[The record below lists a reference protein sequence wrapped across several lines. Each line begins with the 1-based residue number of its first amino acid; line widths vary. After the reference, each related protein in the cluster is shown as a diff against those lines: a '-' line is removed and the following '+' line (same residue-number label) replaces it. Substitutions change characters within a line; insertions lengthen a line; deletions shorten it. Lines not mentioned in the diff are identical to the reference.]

1 MPNSPPKRRR
11 IPLPGD
17 RATGFRNPV
26 EKPRATPSAPDALAP
41 SNWEDG
47 IVVLDRVVSGDS
59 YRESLTPEERKQ
71 HDAAEARRKRIQE
84 QRERE
89 AQQLR
94 EQRTRQERY
103 IREQQLRDHFRL
115 RKGKESEFIPSL
127 SPSVQN
133 VRKGGLIKKYA
144 KKYAKGG
151 SVSSASKRADG
162 CVTKGKT
169 RGKFV

>member
-1 MPNSPPKRRR
+1 LS
-11 IPLPGD
+11 
-17 RATGFRNPV
+17 
-26 EKPRATPSAPDALAP
+26 
-41 SNWEDG
+41 
-47 IVVLDRVVSGDS
+47 
-59 YRESLTPEERKQ
+59 PEERKQ

-94 EQRTRQERY
+94 EQRTRQESY

-144 KKYAKGG
+144 KGG

>member
-1 MPNSPPKRRR
+1 VPNSPPKRRR

-47 IVVLDRVVSGDS
+47 IVVLDRVVTPES
-59 YRESLTPEERKQ
+59 YRESLSPEERKQ

-103 IREQQLRDHFRL
+103 IRQQRLLDHFRL

-144 KKYAKGG
+144 KGG